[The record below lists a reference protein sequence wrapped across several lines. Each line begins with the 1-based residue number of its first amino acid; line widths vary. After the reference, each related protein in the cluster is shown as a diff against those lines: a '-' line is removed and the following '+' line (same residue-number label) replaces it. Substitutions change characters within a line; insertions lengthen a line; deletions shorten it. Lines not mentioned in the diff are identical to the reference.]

1 MQHLRRDF
9 AAAAFILLGTVA
21 GHAQGKPLP
30 APSSPSMPPVELTI
44 TAENGKPVCAPAELR
59 LPANTDV
66 ALHVVSHADT
76 PVTITADGL
85 FENGHVLHAD
95 GDLVHVAS
103 EKGYLV
109 KRDGQG
115 TLRVRTLEAGN
126 HDFACTST
134 ANKNAPFVGKL
145 VLTPP
150 AN

>member
-1 MQHLRRDF
+1 MRPFRRDL
-9 AAAAFILLGTVA
+9 AAAALVLLGTLPV
-21 GHAQGKPLP
+21 HAEGKPLP

-44 TAENGKPVCAPAELR
+44 STENGKPVCAPAELR
-59 LPANTDV
+59 LPANTNI
-66 ALHVVSHADT
+66 ALHVVSHANT
-76 PVTITADGL
+76 PVTLTAAGL

-115 TLRVRTLEAGN
+115 TLRLRTLEAGD

-134 ANKNAPFVGKL
+134 ADKNAAFVGKL